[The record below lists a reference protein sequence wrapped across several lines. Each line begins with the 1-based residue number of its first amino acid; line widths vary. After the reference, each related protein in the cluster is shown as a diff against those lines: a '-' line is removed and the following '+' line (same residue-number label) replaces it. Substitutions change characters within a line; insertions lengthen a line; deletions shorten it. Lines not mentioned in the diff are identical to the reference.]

1 MFWRSGART
10 GLSCTIFKSSV
21 YLPWSR
27 GDTDSRS
34 ERESCMMEG
43 FWNRL
48 TDRRLLWSQEGYEDS
63 VLEPLLS
70 AFFTPTPTRNTRRKW
85 EKSSGESIPAR
96 NCPYLPCFFRSF
108 ENTREPARRSLMRVC
123 SRCSLSTWKNSNR
136 DWKNS
141 EFARLSL

>member
-48 TDRRLLWSQEGYEDS
+48 TDRRLLWLREGYEDS
-63 VLEPLLS
+63 VLEQLLS
-70 AFFTPTPTRNTRRKW
+70 ALFTPTATRKTSRKL
-85 EKSSGESIPAR
+85 EKSSRESITEGDSTD
-96 NCPYLPCFFRSF
+96 LPCFSRSIG
-108 ENTREPARRSLMRVC
+108 NATITTQRP
-123 SRCSLSTWKNSNR
+123 
-136 DWKNS
+136 
-141 EFARLSL
+141 